1 MPWDAQQIARY
12 PRLTD
17 SSPEAEHVRLVAK
30 TAYEEK
36 YQRAVKWDE
45 LNPQVRDHWV
55 EITAAVMAT
64 LQEMKS

>member
-1 MPWDAQQIARY
+1 M
-12 PRLTD
+12 TD